1 MRVRRLRHVERARRD
16 DGETLSGIKPHF
28 KCHLTDI
35 PAAVT
40 NPSEMSFR
48 SYLTELSFRRHLV
61 DIRSDDHSATDASN
75 DDKQVDL
82 PSTTVSSTGTE
93 TPIAPFR
100 FANHVSISLR
110 TPTLYYKT
118 FYICAIA
125 LTSPLGPPAFLSDPI
140 TLVKNRGHVQRERL
154 VLYVGY
160 LGHWV
165 QLGVVPRRLEWLWR
179 VWFDQSKEKRKKGER
194 PGVMELRAVQAKDD
208 GELVS
213 RS

>member
-1 MRVRRLRHVERARRD
+1 M
-16 DGETLSGIKPHF
+16 
-28 KCHLTDI
+28 
-35 PAAVT
+35 T
-40 NPSEMSFR
+40 NPNETSFR
-48 SYLTELSFRRHLV
+48 SHLTELSFRRHLV
-61 DIRSDDHSATDASN
+61 DIRSDEHSTDTPSN
-75 DDKQVDL
+75 DDVKTDL
-82 PSTTVSSTGTE
+82 PSTTSTHTD

-140 TLVKNRGHVQRERL
+140 SLVRNKGQVQKERL

-179 VWFDQSKEKRKKGER
+179 VWFDQGKEKRKKSDR
-194 PGVMELRAVQAKDD
+194 PGVMELRAVQPKDD
-208 GELVS
+208 QGGCWCS
-213 RS
+213 SCPR